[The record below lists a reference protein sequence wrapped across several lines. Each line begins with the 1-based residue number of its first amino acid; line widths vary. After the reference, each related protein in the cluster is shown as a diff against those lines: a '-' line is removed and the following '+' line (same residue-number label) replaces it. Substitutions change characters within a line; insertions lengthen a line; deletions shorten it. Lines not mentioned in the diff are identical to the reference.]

1 MTFSSAKQ
9 IFDNMEQGF
18 RPDAAVGVD
27 MVFQF
32 HINGAGDW
40 NVAVKDG
47 ACEIAEGIHANPTV
61 ALTMSEE
68 NWIALVGGKLNPAM
82 AFMSGKIKASGD
94 LFAAQKFGS
103 LFKVSW

>member
-1 MTFSSAKQ
+1 MTLSSARE
-9 IFDNMEQGF
+9 IFDKMPQGF
-18 RPDAAVGVD
+18 QADAADGVD

-32 HINGAGDW
+32 HITGAGDW

-47 ACEIAEGIHANPTV
+47 TCTVSEGVHESPTV

-68 NWIALVGGKLNPAM
+68 NWIALVAGQLNPAM

-94 LFAAQKFGS
+94 LFAAQKFGA
-103 LFKVSW
+103 LFKVK